1 MIMKHCFTFLVLF
14 LASALLAS
22 AAWVRE
28 EENISNGFA
37 ITDGNFR
44 LRVSVLDA
52 SAGTY
57 RLGYNNSSAR
67 AYLAGFGELDLST
80 VQEDLGL
87 NITTIRQSAFSSA
100 GTNLTSIIMPDCITT
115 IESSAFQGCSLT
127 NVVLS
132 QNLKTIGS
140 SAFRYCGRLHSVTPL
155 LPRSVTTI
163 GTFAFQNSPISGEL
177 ELLNTEMT
185 SIGQQAFQYAQI
197 SKITFPRQAITINS
211 TCFGLTSG
219 AEIYFP
225 DQAPLAIG
233 SKTFRTPSPSSRA
246 YVYVSRRLDGTDW
259 EAYTTELTD
268 SDLNSANYPG
278 PMTLGIL
285 NNYARHWLVNYKSPY
300 EAGPAVIHIH

>member
-1 MIMKHCFTFLVLF
+1 MKHCFTFLVLF

-28 EENISNGFA
+28 EEKISNGFA

-57 RLGYNNSSAR
+57 RLGYNNSSAK

-87 NITTIRQSAFSSA
+87 NITTIRQNAFNSA
-100 GTNLTSIIMPDCITT
+100 GTNLTSIILPDCITT
-115 IESSAFQGCSLT
+115 IESAAFQGCSLT

-132 QNLKTIGS
+132 KNLKSIGS
-140 SAFRYCGRLHSVTPL
+140 SAFRYCRGLRSVTPF
-155 LPRSVTTI
+155 LPRAVTTI
-163 GTFAFQNSPISGEL
+163 GAYAFQHSPISGEL
-177 ELLNTEMT
+177 ELFNTELAN
-185 SIGQQAFQYAQI
+185 IGQQAFQNAQI

-225 DQAPLAIG
+225 DQAPLSIG
-233 SKTFRTPSPSSRA
+233 SNTFRTPSSRA
-246 YVYVSRRLDGTDW
+246 FIYVSRKLDGEDW
-259 EAYTTELTD
+259 DAYKTELTA
-268 SDLNSANYPG
+268 SDLSNATYPG
-278 PMTLGIL
+278 PMTFGIL

-300 EAGPAVIHIH
+300 EAGPAVFRIH

>member
-28 EENISNGFA
+28 EEKISNGFA

-57 RLGYNNSSAR
+57 RLGYNNSSAK

-127 NVVLS
+127 NLVLS
-132 QNLKTIGS
+132 KNLVSIGDN
-140 SAFRYCGRLHSVTPL
+140 AFRYCYSLRTVTPF
-155 LPRSVTTI
+155 LPRTVATI
-163 GTFAFQNSPISGEL
+163 GTRAFQHSPIAGEL
-177 ELLNTEMT
+177 ELLNSEL
-185 SIGQQAFQYAQI
+185 SSVRQEAFSSAKI
-197 SKITFPRQAITINS
+197 EKITFPRQAITINS

-225 DQAPLAIG
+225 DQAPLSIG
-233 SKTFRTPSPSSRA
+233 SKTFRTPSTSSRA
-246 YVYVSRRLDGTDW
+246 FIYVSRRLDGEDW
-259 EAYTTELTD
+259 EAYTTALTD
-268 SDLNSANYPG
+268 SDLSNATYPG

-285 NNYARHWLVNYKSPY
+285 NNYAQHWLVNYKSPY
-300 EAGPAVIHIH
+300 EAGPMVICVN